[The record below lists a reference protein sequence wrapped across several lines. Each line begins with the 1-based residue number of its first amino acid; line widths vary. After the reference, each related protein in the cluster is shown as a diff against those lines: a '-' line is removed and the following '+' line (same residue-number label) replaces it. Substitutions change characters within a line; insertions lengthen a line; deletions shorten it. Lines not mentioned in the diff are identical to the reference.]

1 MLREKLKE
9 TINRKKY
16 VRNYNKKIFYSH
28 LIFMS
33 IFFYKSCKLGSCIII
48 HKIIIKNIIL
58 FKNMTNLDNI

>member
-1 MLREKLKE
+1 MWE
-9 TINRKKY
+9 III
-16 VRNYNKKIFYSH
+16 KKIFYTH

-33 IFFYKSCKLGSCIII
+33 IFFYKTCKLGSCIII